1 MKRYFLLNY
10 VSLFCVPSF
19 GCFVKSAKVCP
30 TFIDPVLPPA
40 NHGADGRSL
49 EQLGFF
55 IKHGAGTEKGY
66 KNDSS
71 FACAVASSRYDL

>member
-1 MKRYFLLNY
+1 MSPCFVFLPL
-10 VSLFCVPSF
+10 
-19 GCFVKSAKVCP
+19 GVKSAKVCP

-40 NHGADGRSL
+40 NQGADGRSL

-55 IKHGAGTEKGY
+55 IKRGTGTEKGY

-71 FACAVASSRYDL
+71 FARAVASSRYDL